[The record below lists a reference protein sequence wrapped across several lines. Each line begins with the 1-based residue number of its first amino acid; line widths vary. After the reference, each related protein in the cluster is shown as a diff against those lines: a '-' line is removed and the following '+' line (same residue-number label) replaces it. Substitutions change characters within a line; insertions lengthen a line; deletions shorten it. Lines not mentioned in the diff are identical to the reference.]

1 MIFDNIE
8 AYRSA
13 FQLWQE
19 EHRQF
24 EAAES
29 KRLASLE
36 KRFATRDINRPVVLL
51 VFAFVIAMAAGT
63 LCHDGGITLLLIMVQ
78 VFPLPWLA
86 GAFGRLERWRARD
99 ELVRRP
105 FGTPQPVYQPRANSS
120 PPPRGEQTR
129 SAPPPRSTEAP
140 PRPEPTGEI
149 RITSLQQAFGV
160 LELTP
165 GRTTLSAA
173 KAAYRA
179 RMVEYHPDKVSH
191 LGPELRELAARKALQ
206 FNLALQYLKEHTH

>member
-1 MIFDNIE
+1 M
-8 AYRSA
+8 S
-13 FQLWQE
+13 
-19 EHRQF
+19 
-24 EAAES
+24 
-29 KRLASLE
+29 
-36 KRFATRDINRPVVLL
+36 LL
-51 VFAFVIAMAAGT
+51 VLALVIAMAAGAV
-63 LCHDGGITLLLIMVQ
+63 CRNPAISFFLLMVQ

-86 GAFGRLERWRARD
+86 RGFERLERWRARD
-99 ELVRRP
+99 QLVRRT
-105 FGTPQPVYQPRANSS
+105 FTTPQPIYQPRANSS